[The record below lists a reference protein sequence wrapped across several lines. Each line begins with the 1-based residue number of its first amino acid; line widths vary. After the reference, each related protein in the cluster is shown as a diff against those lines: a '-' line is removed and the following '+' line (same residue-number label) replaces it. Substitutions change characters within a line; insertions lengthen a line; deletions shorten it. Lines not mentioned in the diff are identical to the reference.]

1 MSMNENDTF
10 IREVSDELRS
20 DQMKAIW
27 KRFRFVIIAVA
38 LSIVVGVGGN
48 QIYQYWQEGQASASG
63 DRFLAAL
70 KTIEEGNKQEAQKQ
84 LEALAG
90 DGFGSYPLLAKM
102 RLATLHVEKGDIAA
116 GISAFSEIGKD
127 GNIPQALRN
136 TAKLRAAFLLV
147 DHGTYSQVST
157 EVEALSVPSNAMR
170 HSAREALG
178 LAAYKADDHVKA
190 REWFQLIVDDNEAP
204 GNVSARARMMLELVT
219 ASGKAS

>member
-27 KRFRFVIIAVA
+27 KRFGAVIIAIALLIVA
-38 LSIVVGVGGN
+38 GVGGN
-48 QIYQYWQEGQASASG
+48 QTYQYWQDGQASASG
-63 DRFLAAL
+63 DRFSAAL
-70 KTIEEGNKQEAQKQ
+70 KTIGEGNKQDAQKQ
-84 LEALAG
+84 LEALVG

-102 RLATLHVEKGDIAA
+102 RLATLHIEKGDVAA

-127 GNIPQALRN
+127 INVPEALRN
-136 TAKLRAAFLLV
+136 TAKLRAAFLLI
-147 DHGTYSQVST
+147 DHGTYEQVSA
-157 EVEALSVPSNAMR
+157 EVEALSVPLSAMR

-178 LAAYKADDHVKA
+178 LAAFKSGDYIKA
-190 REWFQLIVDDNEAP
+190 REWFQLVVDDGEAP
-204 GNVSARARMMLELVT
+204 SNVSARARMMLELVT